1 MLYPLKMMKLKLTS
15 LLLLLSFS
23 IQGQLIKT
31 DIFTVQYDQEK
42 EQPVWVE
49 YTVQCP
55 KGNASRSGMDFYT
68 EKDIHTSDNDDYK
81 NNIWDKG
88 HLAPAASFNC
98 DKETLKKTFTYL
110 NSALQHEGLN
120 RGVWKELEA
129 FERDLANFYEVKVRI
144 EVYFSNQ
151 KVPGGATI
159 PSGFRKM
166 ITFGGKQYIFAFPNE
181 DTKGT
186 KWIDYLIE

>member
-1 MLYPLKMMKLKLTS
+1 MKLKCI
-15 LLLLLSFS
+15 LLLLPLFTYS
-23 IQGQLIKT
+23 QLIKT

-55 KGNASRSGMDFYT
+55 TGTASRAGMDFY
-68 EKDIHTSDNDDYK
+68 KDKNIHTSDNDDYK
-81 NNIWDKG
+81 ANIYDKG

-98 DKETLKKTFTYL
+98 DKETLYKTFTYL

-120 RGVWKELEA
+120 RGVWKELEG
-129 FERDLANFYEVKVRI
+129 FERDLANFFEVKVRV
-144 EVYFSNQ
+144 EVKFSDK

-159 PSGFRKM
+159 PSQFTK
-166 ITFGGKQYIFAFPNE
+166 IISFGGKQHTFIFPNE
-181 DTKGT
+181 STKGK
-186 KWIDYLIE
+186 KWGDYLVK

>member
-1 MLYPLKMMKLKLTS
+1 MKMMKLKLTS
-15 LLLLLSFS
+15 LIFIFPLLVQS
-23 IQGQLIKT
+23 QLIET

-55 KGNASRSGMDFYT
+55 RGTASRTGMDFYT
-68 EKDIHTSDNDDYK
+68 EDNIHTSDNNDYK

-98 DKETLKKTFTYL
+98 DKETLYKTFTYL

-120 RGVWKELEA
+120 RGVWKELEG
-129 FERDLANFYEVKVRI
+129 FERNLANFFEVEVRVEVK
-144 EVYFSNQ
+144 FSED

-159 PSGFRKM
+159 PSGFKK
-166 ITFGGKQYIFAFPNE
+166 ILKFGDARYIFYFPNT

-186 KWIDYLIE
+186 KWIDYLVE

>member
-1 MLYPLKMMKLKLTS
+1 MMTKLKLTS
-15 LLLLLSFS
+15 LLFLIPFLVQS
-23 IQGQLIKT
+23 QLIT
-31 DIFTVQYDQEK
+31 TAIFTVQYDQEK

-55 KGNASRSGMDFYT
+55 KGDASRLGMDFYT

-81 NNIWDKG
+81 NNIYDKG

-120 RGVWKELEA
+120 RGVWKDLEQA
-129 FERDLANFYEVKVRI
+129 ERNLAIFFEVKVKV
-144 EVYFSNQ
+144 EVEFSDK

-159 PSGFRKM
+159 PSRFIKTL
-166 ITFGGKQYIFAFPNE
+166 TFEGKKYVFNFPNQ

-186 KWIDYLIE
+186 RWVDYLVE

>member
-1 MLYPLKMMKLKLTS
+1 MMTKLKLTS
-15 LLLLLSFS
+15 LLLFLPLLTYS
-23 IQGQLIKT
+23 QLIKT

-55 KGNASRSGMDFYT
+55 RGTASRSGMDFYT
-68 EKDIHTSDNDDYK
+68 EDNIHTSDNEDYYK
-81 NNIWDKG
+81 NIYDKG

-98 DKETLKKTFTYL
+98 DKKTLKKTFTYL

-129 FERDLANFYEVKVRI
+129 FERDLANFYKVKVRV
-144 EVYFSNQ
+144 EVEFSNQ

-159 PSGFRKM
+159 PSRFKKI
-166 ITFGGKQYIFAFPNE
+166 ITFGGKKYIFDFPNK

-186 KWIDYLIE
+186 KWADYLVE